1 MSKSF
6 GLILAFV
13 VLLVPLLARMRAL
26 PLPLAA
32 VSVLLAAIRLPGV
45 RGCGAKR
52 HHMPFLV
59 LPLAERLDLT
69 QAGS

>member
-6 GLILAFV
+6 DLFLPFV

-26 PLPLAA
+26 ALPLPLAL
-32 VSVLLAAIRLPGV
+32 VLAAIRLPGA
-45 RGCGAKR
+45 RGSGAKR

-59 LPLAERLDLT
+59 LPLA
-69 QAGS
+69 